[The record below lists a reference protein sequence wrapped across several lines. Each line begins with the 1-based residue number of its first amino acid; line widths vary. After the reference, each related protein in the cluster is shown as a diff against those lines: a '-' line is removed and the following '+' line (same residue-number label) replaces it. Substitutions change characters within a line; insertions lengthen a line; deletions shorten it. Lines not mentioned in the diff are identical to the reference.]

1 MADLSQLSDEDLAK
15 IAGGQTPISQMSNA
29 DLEKIALGA
38 SAPLTAGQTAAN
50 TRSAAGEDR
59 QLSSYFKGFSPVED
73 IMRGGAQLLA
83 YGADKI
89 LPEPEPTKR
98 FPERT
103 YSERLSS
110 LLKGA
115 DKVAYGD
122 ETDRERSARG
132 VGSFVANTVAT
143 LPLMGAGNLLRAPA
157 ATTAVNATRAQRV
170 ANALQNAARATP
182 AAIAN
187 RAPGA
192 AVAGMALPADSG
204 EGVLAN
210 MGMSAGLNVAAPAVL
225 GAIGSGAKGVGRYVF
240 QGRDARGASEALRLK
255 TASAVSDAAANPTS
269 PALEARQAQYVLAQ
283 DEAAASRA
291 AEEAARK
298 NAAALQAM
306 EGKRVIQPIGEPA
319 TREAIGAAPQAQMLG
334 AKAARE
340 KAASEAWT
348 EASIAVDAIDASK
361 QGFGTRIAY
370 TKPFKDFI
378 ASATKEANASVGNPQ
393 TKAFYSK
400 ILEWF
405 PEGNVNAIKPS
416 QLMDLKRFIAETAFD
431 PASGF
436 KAIAKER
443 SKKLFGQLDDILD
456 KHLTDPKTGA
466 TPYKDRNDAYAL
478 YKKAWEKDYL
488 SKYGKKFTAENTS
501 GDAVSSGTDVA
512 RTLFSDPA
520 AMRAAIA
527 DGASIPTLLKSSASH
542 VANEFEGK
550 GVDEIVKLLNPRTP
564 LSNTLENVPELAPL
578 RQSVQRYVQE
588 IMDQQQAGV
597 KISGFSKTADD
608 FAKAA
613 EKSETAAVKAQGRVT
628 AGKQTLQENLEAFS
642 GDLGRAKN
650 DPAEIVKLARKH
662 FARNQPMLD
671 EILQIEKK
679 NLSADKM
686 RSLVLSMAKYAVSGG
701 AAGLGIQAVS
711 TARGD

>member
-1 MADLSQLSDEDLAK
+1 MANPYDAFSSPVENDPYAAFSSPDK
-15 IAGGQTPISQMSNA
+15 PPR
-29 DLEKIALGA
+29 A

-50 TRSAAGEDR
+50 TRAAAGEDR
-59 QLSSYFKGFSPVED
+59 QVSSYFKGFSPLED
-73 IMRGGAQLLA
+73 IARGGAQLLA

-110 LLKGA
+110 LLKAG
-115 DKVAYGD
+115 DQIAYGD

-170 ANALQNAARATP
+170 ATALQNAARATP

-283 DEAAASRA
+283 NETAANRA

-306 EGKRVIQPIGEPA
+306 EGKRVITPVGEPA
-319 TREAIGAAPQAQMLG
+319 TREAIGAAPQAEMLG

-550 GVDEIVKLLNPRTP
+550 SVDEIVKLLNPRTP

-613 EKSETAAVKAQGRVT
+613 EKSETAAVRAQGRVT

-642 GDLGRAKN
+642 GDLGRAKDN
-650 DPAEIVKLARKH
+650 PAEIVRLARKH

-679 NLSADKM
+679 NLSADKLRGIIRGLAM
-686 RSLVLSMAKYAVSGG
+686 TTAAG
-701 AAGLGIQAVS
+701 AAGGGVGAAGIKLMS
-711 TARGD
+711 GD

>member
-1 MADLSQLSDEDLAK
+1 MAEINDWEPLDDWQPVNKA
-15 IAGGQTPISQMSNA
+15 A
-29 DLEKIALGA
+29 
-38 SAPLTAGQTAAN
+38 APLTSGQTAAN
-50 TRSAAGEDR
+50 ARAAAGEDR
-59 QLSSYFKGFSPVED
+59 QVSSYFKGFSPLED
-73 IMRGGAQLLA
+73 IARGGAQLLA

-89 LPEPEPTKR
+89 LPEPEPTER

-170 ANALQNAARATP
+170 ATALQNAARATP

-283 DEAAASRA
+283 NETAASRA

-319 TREAIGAAPQAQMLG
+319 TREAIGAAPQAEMLG
-334 AKAARE
+334 AKAAQK
-340 KAASEAWT
+340 KAANKAWKETT
-348 EASIAVDAIDASK
+348 EEVDKIDASK

-416 QLMDLKRFIAETAFD
+416 QLMELKRFVAETAFD
-431 PASGF
+431 PTSGF

-443 SKKLFGQLDDILD
+443 SKKLFNQIDNILD

-466 TPYKDRNDAYAL
+466 TPYKDRNDAYAR

-488 SKYGKKFTAENTS
+488 SRYGKKFTAQNIF

-512 RTLFSDPA
+512 KTLFSGDPA
-520 AMRAAIA
+520 AMRAAISQ
-527 DGASIPTLLKSSASH
+527 GAKIPTLLKSTASNM
-542 VANEFEGK
+542 ANEFEGK
-550 GVDEIVKLLNPRTP
+550 SVDEIVKMLKPGSP
-564 LSNTLENVPELAPL
+564 LMNTLNGVKQLAPL
-578 RQSVQRYVQE
+578 RNASKRYLQD
-588 IMDQQQAGV
+588 IMDQSQNSL
-597 KISGFSKTADD
+597 KISSFNKIADD

-613 EKSETAAVKAQGRVT
+613 EKSETAAVRAQGRVT

-642 GDLGRAKN
+642 GDLGRAKDN
-650 DPAEIVKLARKH
+650 PAEIVKLARKH

-679 NLSADKM
+679 NLSADKL
-686 RSLVLSMAKYAVSGG
+686 RGIIRGLAIATAGGG
-701 AAGLGIQAVS
+701 AAGAGIKLMS
-711 TARGD
+711 GD